1 MIERA
6 AVGAW
11 APSSVARMSSPITR
25 AARSTTSP
33 LRNYFNQHF
42 EMVKDEVRAAA
53 AAHARPEIDGL
64 HLALADLEAGLVEQ
78 SLHHARALA
87 RVRDDLDRLDVRLGD
102 IERAVERLTEV
113 VAASLVDEA

>member
-1 MIERA
+1 
-6 AVGAW
+6 
-11 APSSVARMSSPITR
+11 MSSPITK

-42 EMVKDEVRAAA
+42 EMVKNEIRAAA
-53 AAHARPEIDGL
+53 AAQAARPEIDAL
-64 HLALADLEAGLVEQ
+64 HQTLADLEAGLVEQ

-87 RVRDDLDRLDVRLGD
+87 RVRDDLERLDVRLGD
-102 IERAVERLTEV
+102 IERAVDRLTEV